1 MKKGFNIKTYEQVKK
16 IARERGIFNKQ
27 TINMEM
33 KESQN
38 WQTINNILLYMEENK
53 EITSKQISKGIVV
66 YEYNGEKRVKWKMIH
81 IKLKYPCG
89 LEMDFKA
96 ISIVSC
102 LFGMIF
108 SDNNDDNTWLC
119 PLHRQNCKRVRWW
132 KLNNFIM
139 NVQTVVL

>member
-66 YEYNGEKRVKWKMIH
+66 YEYNGEKRVK
-81 IKLKYPCG
+81 
-89 LEMDFKA
+89 
-96 ISIVSC
+96 
-102 LFGMIF
+102 
-108 SDNNDDNTWLC
+108 
-119 PLHRQNCKRVRWW
+119 
-132 KLNNFIM
+132 
-139 NVQTVVL
+139 

>member
-66 YEYNGEKRVKWKMIH
+66 YEYNGEKRDVK
-81 IKLKYPCG
+81 
-89 LEMDFKA
+89 
-96 ISIVSC
+96 
-102 LFGMIF
+102 
-108 SDNNDDNTWLC
+108 
-119 PLHRQNCKRVRWW
+119 
-132 KLNNFIM
+132 
-139 NVQTVVL
+139 

>member
-66 YEYNGEKRVKWKMIH
+66 YEYNGEKRGK
-81 IKLKYPCG
+81 
-89 LEMDFKA
+89 
-96 ISIVSC
+96 
-102 LFGMIF
+102 
-108 SDNNDDNTWLC
+108 
-119 PLHRQNCKRVRWW
+119 
-132 KLNNFIM
+132 
-139 NVQTVVL
+139 

>member
-66 YEYNGEKRVKWKMIH
+66 YEYNGEKRV
-81 IKLKYPCG
+81 
-89 LEMDFKA
+89 
-96 ISIVSC
+96 
-102 LFGMIF
+102 
-108 SDNNDDNTWLC
+108 
-119 PLHRQNCKRVRWW
+119 R
-132 KLNNFIM
+132 
-139 NVQTVVL
+139 

>member
-53 EITSKQISKGIVV
+53 EITSKQISKGIVL
-66 YEYNGEKRVKWKMIH
+66 YEYNGEKRV
-81 IKLKYPCG
+81 
-89 LEMDFKA
+89 
-96 ISIVSC
+96 
-102 LFGMIF
+102 
-108 SDNNDDNTWLC
+108 
-119 PLHRQNCKRVRWW
+119 R
-132 KLNNFIM
+132 
-139 NVQTVVL
+139 